1 MRSRIAVLMT
11 TGFAGAANAHMLGAD
26 EGVFHQLYHQV
37 LGGHHLPILLLL
49 ALVGWLVVRKIRRPD

>member
-11 TGFAGAANAHMLGAD
+11 TGFAGVADAHVLGAD
-26 EGVFHQLYHQV
+26 EDLLHQLYHQV

-49 ALVGWLVVRKIRRPD
+49 AVVGWLVVRKIRRPD